1 MTATVD
7 GLTPNTSYEFT
18 IGVKDQSDNISSET
32 KTISITTPEE
42 VENTACTG
50 ESDTA
55 TQGSFEVG
63 YTYRFETDG
72 TNVIIEFEL
81 LDDKQDLNAYL
92 WKESPFTETG
102 MTYVEGRRFRAVL
115 ANQTDGEVLSYA
127 CKFAFRGGL
136 AVTEYLSY
144 TVGDDCS
151 GNVDDPDDDEDGISN
166 DVDQCPNTPAGSAID
181 AFGCVITDPEND
193 SDNDGIH
200 DDIDECPET
209 PLNTTVDEVGCE
221 IDVSNEI
228 SSYPNPTDGL
238 VVFSVGGEDQ
248 GITISVFNIRG
259 KQMLIQYHIL
269 GSSRQTELDLSN
281 LSRGIYFV
289 QIDGDTTHKK
299 VKIVK
304 L

>member
-1 MTATVD
+1 MITD
-7 GLTPNTSYEFT
+7 PE
-18 IGVKDQSDNISSET
+18 DDSDN
-32 KTISITTPEE
+32 
-42 VENTACTG
+42 
-50 ESDTA
+50 
-55 TQGSFEVG
+55 
-63 YTYRFETDG
+63 DG
-72 TNVIIEFEL
+72 V
-81 LDDKQDLNAYL
+81 Y
-92 WKESPFTETG
+92 
-102 MTYVEGRRFRAVL
+102 
-115 ANQTDGEVLSYA
+115 
-127 CKFAFRGGL
+127 
-136 AVTEYLSY
+136 
-144 TVGDDCS
+144 
-151 GNVDDPDDDEDGISN
+151 N
-166 DVDQCPNTPAGSAID
+166 DVDQCPNTPAGSAVD